1 MKNDLIYQV
10 NQTPP
15 FWKNMVFALQQVLAI
30 ITATILVPIIA
41 DKTGVYLSQSAALIG
56 AGVGTL
62 IYLLCTKF
70 KSPVFL
76 GSSFAFIT
84 PLTSAVAYGYFG
96 ILLGSIFAGAVYL
109 ILALVIKFAGA
120 NWINKIMPP
129 VIIGPI
135 VALIGFDLSESA
147 INNLMSVSSGY
158 NIVGILVGVV
168 TFLVV
173 VLISVKGNKKIKMY
187 PFIIGM
193 LSGYLIACVFT
204 IIGNSTN
211 CEILK
216 LVDFSAFSK
225 ITDFKNWLPNF
236 TFVGAIKEGFAK
248 IGGVGDVISIFIAFT
263 PIALVS
269 FAEHIADHK
278 NISSIINSDL
288 FVEPGLHRTLVGDG
302 LGSIVGALFGGC
314 PNTTYG
320 ESIGCVALSKNA
332 STKTILTASIMCV
345 IIAFFY
351 PAIAF
356 FETIPTCVIGGI
368 CIALYGF
375 ISVSGF
381 RMFKDT
387 NLNDT
392 KNLFIVSA
400 IFITGIGGLELRFG
414 AVKITNIACALMLGI
429 VVNLLLNSRKN
440 KNIISDNSELL
451 ESDNTIIDDESVKD
465 EKSIENKT
473 KDEE

>member
-1 MKNDLIYQV
+1 MKNDLLYQV
-10 NQTPP
+10 DQTPP
-15 FWKNMVFALQQVLAI
+15 FWKNIAFALQQVLAI

-84 PLTSAVAYGYFG
+84 PLTASVAYGYFG

-109 ILALVIKFAGA
+109 ILALVIKFAGS

-147 INNLMSVSSGY
+147 INNLMSVSTGY

-173 VLISVKGNKKIKMY
+173 VLISVKGNKRIKMF

-204 IIGNSTN
+204 IIGNLTN

-225 ITDFKNWLPNF
+225 IGDFKNWLPNF
-236 TFVGAIKEGFAK
+236 TFIGAIKEGFAK
-248 IGGVGDVISIFIAFT
+248 IGGVGDVVSIFIAFT

-278 NISSIINSDL
+278 NISSIINNDL
-288 FVEPGLHRTLVGDG
+288 FINPGLHRTLIGDG
-302 LGSIVGALFGGC
+302 LGSIIGAFFGGC

-368 CIALYGF
+368 CVALYGF

-381 RMFKDT
+381 RMFKDVD
-387 NLNDT
+387 LNDT

-400 IFITGIGGLELRFG
+400 IFIAGIGGLELRFG
-414 AVKITNIACALMLGI
+414 AVKITNIACALVLGI
-429 VVNLLLNSRKN
+429 IVNLLLSSRKKRN
-440 KNIISDNSELL
+440 NISDNSELL
-451 ESDNTIIDDESVKD
+451 ESDNTIIEDENVKD
-465 EKSIENKT
+465 DKLIENKT

>member
-173 VLISVKGNKKIKMY
+173 VLISVKGSSKIKMY

-193 LSGYLIACVFT
+193 LSGYLIACVFN

-429 VVNLLLNSRKN
+429 VVNLLLDSRKN

>member
-158 NIVGILVGVV
+158 NIVGIIVGVV

-173 VLISVKGNKKIKMY
+173 VLVSVKGSSKIKMY

-193 LSGYLIACVFT
+193 LSGYLLACIFT
-204 IIGNSTN
+204 IIGNLTN
-211 CEILK
+211 CEILQ
-216 LVDFSAFSK
+216 LVDYSAFSK

-302 LGSIVGALFGGC
+302 LGSIVGAFFGGC

>member
-1 MKNDLIYQV
+1 MKNDLLYQV
-10 NQTPP
+10 DQTPP
-15 FWKNMVFALQQVLAI
+15 FWKNIAFALQQVLAI

-84 PLTSAVAYGYFG
+84 PLTASVAYGYFG
-96 ILLGSIFAGAVYL
+96 ILLGSVFAGAVYL
-109 ILALVIKFAGA
+109 ILALVIKFAGS

-147 INNLMSVSSGY
+147 INNLMSVSTGY
-158 NIVGILVGVV
+158 NTVGILVGVV

-173 VLISVKGNKKIKMY
+173 VLISVKGNKRIKLF

-193 LSGYLIACVFT
+193 LSGYLIACIFT
-204 IIGNSTN
+204 IIGNLTN

-225 ITDFKNWLPNF
+225 IGDFENWLPNF
-236 TFVGAIKEGFAK
+236 TFIGAIKEGFAK
-248 IGGVGDVISIFIAFT
+248 IGGVGDVVSIFIAFT

-278 NISSIINSDL
+278 NISSIINNDL
-288 FVEPGLHRTLVGDG
+288 FINPGLHRTLIGDG
-302 LGSIVGALFGGC
+302 LGSIIGAFFGGC

-332 STKTILTASIMCV
+332 STKTILTASIMSV

-368 CIALYGF
+368 CVALYGF

-381 RMFKDT
+381 RMFKDVD
-387 NLNDT
+387 LNDT

-400 IFITGIGGLELRFG
+400 IFIAGIGGLELRFG
-414 AVKITNIACALMLGI
+414 AVKITNIACALVLGI
-429 VVNLLLNSRKN
+429 IVNLLLSSRKKRN
-440 KNIISDNSELL
+440 NISANSELL
-451 ESDNTIIDDESVKD
+451 ESGNTIIEDENVKD